1 MGLSAVEQIITDTK
15 TIAKGFEP
23 TTAKLV
29 NEYLTIEPNWPND

>member
-23 TTAKLV
+23 KTAKLV
-29 NEYLTIEPNWPND
+29 NEYLTIEPNWLND